1 MKESGGKV
9 VVRVEGLRGQR
20 KSRGRE
26 GVLERMRTVNPDQQP
41 RCFPYSPH
49 REDLLLGAVVPA
61 QQGEKIDHGG
71 SEEALRLE
79 LAHRGGAMPV

>member
-20 KSRGRE
+20 KSGGRE

-41 RCFPYSPH
+41 R
-49 REDLLLGAVVPA
+49 
-61 QQGEKIDHGG
+61 
-71 SEEALRLE
+71 
-79 LAHRGGAMPV
+79 

>member
-1 MKESGGKV
+1 MKTGSMRTGSRRGSDSMKESGGKV

-41 RCFPYSPH
+41 R
-49 REDLLLGAVVPA
+49 
-61 QQGEKIDHGG
+61 
-71 SEEALRLE
+71 
-79 LAHRGGAMPV
+79 